1 MNLKLIYKMKNL
13 LLVFLLAFTTLS
25 VYAQVPEK
33 AKTIIITMPDS
44 NTVNDKVTKVFT
56 SRDYTVQS
64 TGKKAS
70 VISTAPK
77 TLKTNAR
84 VVYTAQLKGADVLLT
99 GRIVVAGQSSM
110 NIEYKETKG
119 TPIMIGWE
127 EMEKIAK
134 ALGGK
139 VKYE

>member
-1 MNLKLIYKMKNL
+1 MKNL
-13 LLVFLLAFTTLS
+13 LLVFLLAFTTVT

-33 AKTIIITMPDS
+33 AKTIIITLPDS
-44 NTVNDKVTKVFT
+44 NTVADKVTKVLT
-56 SRDYTVQS
+56 SRDYTVQAA
-64 TGKKAS
+64 GKTPS
-70 VISTAPK
+70 VITTAAK

-84 VVYTAQLKGADVLLT
+84 VIYTAQIKGADVLLT
-99 GRIVVAGQSSM
+99 GRMVVAGQSSM
-110 NIEYKETKG
+110 IIEYKGAKG
-119 TPIMIGWE
+119 TPIMTGWE

>member
-1 MNLKLIYKMKNL
+1 MKNL
-13 LLVFLLAFTTLS
+13 LLVFFLAFTT
-25 VYAQVPEK
+25 VAAYAQVPEK

-44 NTVNDKVTKVFT
+44 NAVSDKVIKVLT
-56 SRDYTVQS
+56 SRDYTVQAA
-64 TGKKAS
+64 GKTPS
-70 VISTAPK
+70 VITTAAK

-84 VVYTAQLKGADVLLT
+84 VIYTAQLKGADVLLT

-110 NIEYKETKG
+110 IIEYKGAKG
-119 TPIMIGWE
+119 TPIMTGWE